1 MSDAT
6 VILQMICPDR
16 PGLVS
21 ELAGWV
27 AANGGS
33 IRHADHHT
41 DAGAGLFLSRIEWQL
56 KGFGIPRDALPEA
69 AQALGER
76 LGGEAQL
83 HFSDAFP
90 RVAIFASKQSH
101 CLQDL
106 LWRVQSG
113 ELPMQVPLVIA
124 NHPDLEPL
132 CASFEI
138 PFVYV
143 PVRKDAKAEAAGGSD
158 GRRAE
163 FLVQGTLYPD
173 VIESIS
179 AAGGNAVTIKSHHN
193 VGGLPEHMKLALVEP
208 LRELFKDEV
217 RELGRELGLPETLVG
232 RHPFPGPGLAIRV
245 PGEITGE
252 KLDILRAADLVYLDE
267 IRKAG
272 LYDDIWQAFAVLL
285 PVRTVGVMGDARSYE
300 YVCALRA
307 VTSSDGM
314 TADSYPFS
322 HEFLAQTATR
332 IVNEVKGVNRVVY
345 DVTSKPPG
353 TIEWE

>member
-41 DAGAGLFLSRIEWQL
+41 DAGAGVFLSRIEWQL
-56 KGFGIPRDALPEA
+56 QGFGIPRDVLPEA
-69 AQALGER
+69 AQALGQR

-83 HFSDAFP
+83 HFSDEYP

-138 PFVYV
+138 PFVCV
-143 PVRKDAKAEAAGGSD
+143 PVSRDTKAEAEQRILELLEKNKVELAVLAKYMQVLSSD
-158 GRRAE
+158 FLERFPQVINIHHSFLPAFKGAQPYHRAWDRGVKLIGATAHYVTEDLDDGPIIEQTTVSVSHRDEVEDLIRKGRDTER
-163 FLVQGTLYPD
+163 
-173 VIESIS
+173 
-179 AAGGNAVTIKSHHN
+179 
-193 VGGLPEHMKLALVEP
+193 LAL
-208 LRELFKDEV
+208 
-217 RELGRELGLPETLVG
+217 
-232 RHPFPGPGLAIRV
+232 
-245 PGEITGE
+245 
-252 KLDILRAADLVYLDE
+252 
-267 IRKAG
+267 
-272 LYDDIWQAFAVLL
+272 
-285 PVRTVGVMGDARSYE
+285 AR
-300 YVCALRA
+300 ALRLHLRRQVMVYRGRTA
-307 VTSSDGM
+307 VFG
-314 TADSYPFS
+314 
-322 HEFLAQTATR
+322 
-332 IVNEVKGVNRVVY
+332 
-345 DVTSKPPG
+345 
-353 TIEWE
+353 